1 MPSNS
6 IPGNQFYILAHNVR
20 SMHNVGA
27 IFRTSDGAGVD
38 KIFLTGYTATPPRVE
53 ITKSALGA
61 ETWIPWEYDRD
72 PFKIISR
79 LKQDEVSL
87 VALEQ
92 TKDAV
97 EISGFNPDFPLC
109 LVVGNEINGVPDQI
123 LAECDTV
130 VQLPMRGKKESLNVS
145 VAFGIAAYE
154 IAKHRD
160 SNG

>member
-1 MPSNS
+1 
-6 IPGNQFYILAHNVR
+6 
-20 SMHNVGA
+20 MHNVGA
-27 IFRTSDGAGVD
+27 IFRTGDGAGVD
-38 KIFLTGYTATPPRVE
+38 KVYLTGYTATPPRVE

-61 ETWIPWEYDRD
+61 ETWIPWEHTKD
-72 PFKIISR
+72 PLTVISQ
-79 LKQDEVSL
+79 LKQDGVRV

-97 EISGFNPDFPLC
+97 MIEKFNPNFPLC
-109 LVVGNEINGVPDQI
+109 LIVGNEINGVPEEI

-154 IAKHRD
+154 IAKQR
-160 SNG
+160 S

>member
-1 MPSNS
+1 M
-6 IPGNQFYILAHNVR
+6 FYVLAHNVR

-61 ETWIPWEYDRD
+61 EKWIAWEYERD
-72 PFKIISR
+72 PLKVISQLKKEKIS
-79 LKQDEVSL
+79 V

-92 TKDAV
+92 AKEAI
-97 EISGFNPDFPLC
+97 EITGFNPTFPLC
-109 LVVGNEINGVPDQI
+109 LVVGNEINGVPDDI
-123 LAECDTV
+123 LEQCDTV
-130 VQLPMRGKKESLNVS
+130 VFLPMRGKKESLNVS

-154 IAKHRD
+154 IAKQR
-160 SNG
+160 S